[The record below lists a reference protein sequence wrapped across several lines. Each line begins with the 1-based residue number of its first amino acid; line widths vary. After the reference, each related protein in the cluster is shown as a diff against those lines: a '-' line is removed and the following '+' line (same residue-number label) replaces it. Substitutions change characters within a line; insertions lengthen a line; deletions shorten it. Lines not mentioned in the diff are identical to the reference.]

1 MSFLVLL
8 LLGVNIAINPAA
20 QSLLQAMLTTTIK
33 VILTYPEII
42 GVGVLLWMLE
52 DAFASSRVHRRPATK
67 AVTGGD
73 NQHACRCQV
82 GNQPESTPHG
92 YQTPETQNNL
102 GRNGG
107 SVVLGTGPALR
118 EIGV

>member
-1 MSFLVLL
+1 
-8 LLGVNIAINPAA
+8 
-20 QSLLQAMLTTTIK
+20 MLTTTIK
-33 VILTYPEII
+33 VILAYPEII

-52 DAFASSRVHRRPATK
+52 DAFTSSRVHRRPATE
-67 AVTGGD
+67 AVTGGN

-82 GNQPESTPHG
+82 RNQPDSTPHG
-92 YQTPETQNNL
+92 YQTLETQDNM

-118 EIGV
+118 QIGV